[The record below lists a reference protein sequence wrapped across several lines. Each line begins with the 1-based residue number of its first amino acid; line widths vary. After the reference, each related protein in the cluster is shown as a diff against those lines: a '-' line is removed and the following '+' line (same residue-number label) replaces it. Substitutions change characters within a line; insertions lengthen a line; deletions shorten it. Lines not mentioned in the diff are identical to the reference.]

1 MQMSVVSS
9 FLRRSGGFFLRR
21 TFGSDRLYKVVFS
34 LYLQALLGSGDAPME
49 FFIEG
54 TRSRTAKS
62 LHPKLGRIV
71 VYLTVHTSPF
81 TSHTPSTPAGI
92 CYTLPPHFTLPSS
105 TLHTFHISHSLLHIS
120 HSLLHTLNSPI
131 VHTSR
136 SPPHLTVPTPHLT
149 LSLLHPH
156 TLVSHPPPSH
166 TSLPSS
172 TPHTPHTLSLLHTD
186 PPHLTHSP
194 SSTPHT
200 FLFSLGL
207 LSMVV
212 EPYLSGCLPDI
223 LLLPV
228 SISYERTL
236 EEELFARELLGTPKP
251 KESTRVGR

>member
-1 MQMSVVSS
+1 MQMSIVSS

-34 LYLQALLGSGDAPME
+34 LYTQALLRSGDAPME

-62 LHPKLGRIV
+62 LHPKLGMIHTPPE
-71 VYLTVHTSPF
+71 LTQFPPF
-81 TSHTPSTPAGI
+81 PSSKPHTPS
-92 CYTLPPHFTLPSS
+92 PS
-105 TLHTFHISHSLLHIS
+105 
-120 HSLLHTLNSPI
+120 
-131 VHTSR
+131 
-136 SPPHLTVPTPHLT
+136 
-149 LSLLHPH
+149 
-156 TLVSHPPPSH
+156 
-166 TSLPSS
+166 
-172 TPHTPHTLSLLHTD
+172 
-186 PPHLTHSP
+186 PHLTHPPHLPTLHTPSP
-194 SSTPHT
+194 T
-200 FLFSLGL
+200 FSISHALLLSLGL

>member
-34 LYLQALLGSGDAPME
+34 LYMQALLGSGDAPME

-71 VYLTVHTSPF
+71 VYLTVLTSPF

-105 TLHTFHISHSLLHIS
+105 TLHTFPISHSLLRISHSLLRIS

-131 VHTSR
+131 LHTSQ

-149 LSLLHPH
+149 HS
-156 TLVSHPPPSH
+156 PPPY
-166 TSLPSS
+166 
-172 TPHTPHTLSLLHTD
+172 
-186 PPHLTHSP
+186 LTHSP
-194 SSTPHT
+194 SSTPILHT
-200 FLFSLGL
+200 SHTLPPPHFI
-207 LSMVV
+207 LSSS
-212 EPYLSGCLPDI
+212 P
-223 LLLPV
+223 
-228 SISYERTL
+228 
-236 EEELFARELLGTPKP
+236 
-251 KESTRVGR
+251 